1 MSGPRPKLARE
12 ALLFC
17 ALTTSANQSPDEL
30 TTLRELVSALQSAL
44 EETRKENSLLRQKID
59 ALCRRVFGSSSE
71 KIDAAQLELLL
82 QLVNTDAASGQQ
94 PPAIEKAAEPARSR
108 KGKSPRVP
116 ENLPVV
122 EQVIEPVEVV
132 EQPGQWRLIGQE
144 VSEQL
149 DYEPARFLRR
159 RIIRKK
165 YVHVSDPDR
174 APILA
179 PLPEKLLERGV
190 AGPGLLAHIL
200 VSKYCDH
207 LPLYRQEQI
216 FAQRHKINLPRAT
229 LARWVEL
236 CADWLQPIYEQ
247 IRTGVMAG
255 GYAQVDETPVAYLA
269 PGNGQTKQGYLWT
282 ACRPRGDVFYRWET
296 SRAAECL
303 ERMLPRDFKGV
314 LQCDGYSAYPA
325 FAKARAGIELAGCWA
340 HVRRKFHE
348 ALGQSPRPAGWI
360 MRQIQHLYRIEGV
373 LRDNKAGPDLRRA
386 VRSHQS
392 QPIVERIK
400 KALVLFKTSRRHLPQ
415 SLLGQAIDYAL
426 GQWTTLEV
434 FLREGRVEIDNN
446 LVENAIRPTAIGKK
460 NWLFMGEAG
469 AGQRGAIIYTI
480 IETCRKRSINPYAY
494 LRDILTRL
502 PTLKNTQIPE
512 VTPAAWV
519 KASTKSTTPKSK
531 LQLLSEQICSS
542 PRQRC

>member
-1 MSGPRPKLARE
+1 M
-12 ALLFC
+12 FC
-17 ALTTSANQSPDEL
+17 ALRTSANQSPDEL
-30 TTLRELVSALQSAL
+30 ATLRELVSALQ
-44 EETRKENSLLRQKID
+44 KENSLLRQKID

-82 QLVNTDAASGQQ
+82 QLVNSGGDVAAHAAV
-94 PPAIEKAAEPARSR
+94 PVEKASKSAPPR
-108 KGKSPRVP
+108 KERATRVP

-122 EQVIEPVEVV
+122 EQIIEPEEVIN
-132 EQPGQWRLIGQE
+132 EPERWRLIGQE

-165 YVHVSDPDR
+165 YVHASDPDR

-200 VSKYCDH
+200 VSKYADH

-216 FAQRHKINLPRAT
+216 FAQRHKINLPRVT

-282 ACRPRGDVFYRWET
+282 ACRPGGDVFYRWET

-303 ERMLPRDFKGV
+303 ERLVPREFKGV
-314 LQCDGYSAYPA
+314 LQSDGYSAYGA
-325 FAKARAGIELAGCWA
+325 FIKTRDGIELAGCWA
-340 HVRRKFHE
+340 HARRKFHE
-348 ALGQSPRPAGWI
+348 ALEQSPRPAGWI
-360 MRQIQHLYRIEGV
+360 MRQIQHLYRIEAA
-373 LRDNKAGPDLRRA
+373 LRESKAGPQLREA

-392 QPIVERIK
+392 RPVVERIK
-400 KALVLFKTSRRHLPQ
+400 KALVALKASRRHLPQ

-426 GQWTTLEV
+426 GQWPTLEV
-434 FLREGRVEIDNN
+434 FLRTGKVEIDNN

-469 AGQRGAIIYTI
+469 AGQRGAIIYTLV
-480 IETCRKRSINPYAY
+480 ETCRKRSIDPYAY
-494 LRDILTRL
+494 LRDVLMRL
-502 PTLKNTQIPE
+502 PTLKNTQLTE
-512 VTPAAWV
+512 VTPEAWAKALSKPAAIT
-519 KASTKSTTPKSK
+519 S
-531 LQLLSEQICSS
+531 
-542 PRQRC
+542 